1 MSNAFDKFQKRRLI
15 SSYFSVSLS
24 ISLVLFLMGILGI
37 LVLNTN
43 KIGDYFKE
51 QITITVFIKDR
62 ANQVDVKQLEQH
74 ISMAAYTKSN
84 QFITKEEAAKEF
96 SKDLGEDFM
105 NFLGYNPLQN
115 AYEIHLKAAYVTS
128 AMMELIVNELS
139 SNTIVSEISYD
150 QPLVALLND
159 TIKKISYWILVSSA
173 VLSLVA
179 FLLINSSIRLSIYSK
194 RFIIKTMQMVGATKG
209 FIRKPF
215 IVQNIKLGL
224 IGAVVASLGIGFVLY
239 YVHLNFP
246 ELSLLYDYVNLSIVF
261 GGVFMLGILIAWI
274 STFFAA
280 QRFLNLRTVD
290 LYY

>member
-84 QFITKEEAAKEF
+84 RFITKEEAAKEF

-224 IGAVVASLGIGFVLY
+224 IGAIVASLGIGFILY

-246 ELSLLYDYVNLSIVF
+246 ELSLLYDYVNLIIVF